1 MDFSA
6 KAAAMAAS
14 MAAKQPVQEVKPTV
28 MAIKQQEIPMAIH
41 TPEAVI
47 MVYGCDLMDKR
58 SIDILS
64 ACFNE
69 TVWDTGAPHGVRMI
83 RFLGDGRPTN
93 AEGKAIYANCS
104 IELGGIT
111 INLQHSFD
119 KAIEMCMTNTET
131 CIWTM
136 YNQILI
142 QSYLHEACHIAAR
155 VDEENRKK
163 LDSGDIKDEEDN
175 CEKWSFDTLVKMAK
189 TMNIEPSNYME
200 NVFFSMAWAIFL
212 ETTKGQKDEW
222 IENQKHML
230 LNNISFKLDPV
241 EGKHIG
247 LELNTFKSFIQLSS
261 DDQDSEEWNRPT
273 INAPSLAQTINK
285 AANTIT
291 QPVAQPYQVMEGGFA
306 NTEYDDMS
314 ADDFSGNGA
323 INGFAGTGTYAQ
335 ANTTFAPP
343 QQNQGGFAPFNP
355 TSATQ
360 GNGFNRDN
368 AMAQT
373 PVQQP
378 VQIQQNLV
386 YPQTG
391 HTPEQVGIIVK
402 GVYEKMYNTMFG
414 VCNPLINDD
423 VAFSYPEGVVTVPI
437 QLTPEEM
444 VVIVK
449 CECMD
454 MMGQLQRNVPTS
466 DGLLRGY
473 ISSKQK
479 LPMYKIYINNNGYE
493 DIRTVMPQSVS
504 KSNEG
509 QLSKPATE
517 ARNGSKI
524 MYVIE
529 GNDEKAKVPGQKW
542 KLKKVNGEWMAC

>member
-14 MAAKQPVQEVKPTV
+14 MAAKQPTAEVKPAV
-28 MAIKQQEIPMAIH
+28 MPIKQQEIPMAIH

-47 MVYGCDLMDKR
+47 MVYGCELMDKR

-64 ACFNE
+64 ACYNE
-69 TVWDTGAPHGVRMI
+69 TIWETAAPHGVRMI

-93 AEGKAIYANCS
+93 AEGKQIYANCS

-111 INLQHSFD
+111 INLEHTFN
-119 KAIEMCMTNTET
+119 KAVEMCMTNTET
-131 CIWTM
+131 SIWTM

-163 LDSGDIKDEEDN
+163 LDSGNIKDEEAD

-200 NVFFSMAWAIFL
+200 NVYFSMAWAMFL

-222 IENQKHML
+222 IEKQKHML
-230 LNNISFKLDPV
+230 LNNISFKLEPV

-261 DDQDSEEWNRPT
+261 DDQDSEEWDRPT

-291 QPVAQPYQVMEGGFA
+291 QPMAQPYQVMEGGFA
-306 NTEYDDMS
+306 NTEYDYMPT
-314 ADDFSGNGA
+314 DDFSGNET
-323 INGFAGTGTYAQ
+323 INGFAGTGAYAQ
-335 ANTTFAPP
+335 ANTAFTPP

-355 TSATQ
+355 SAATQ
-360 GNGFNRDN
+360 GNGFNRDQ

-386 YPQTG
+386 YPPTG
-391 HTPEQVGIIVK
+391 HTPEQVGAIVK
-402 GVYEKMYNTMFG
+402 GVYEKMYQTMFG
-414 VCNPLINDD
+414 VCGQLLNND
-423 VAFSYPEGVVTVPI
+423 VGFSYPEGVVTVPI

-444 VVIVK
+444 VIIVK

-454 MMGQLQRNVPTS
+454 MTGQLQRNVPTS

-473 ISSKQK
+473 ISSKIK
-479 LPMYKIYINNNGYE
+479 IPMYKIYINNNGYE
-493 DIRTVMPQSVS
+493 DIRTIMPQNVS
-504 KSNEG
+504 KSNAG
-509 QLSKPATE
+509 QLSKPAAD
-517 ARNGSKI
+517 ARAGAQI

-529 GNDEKAKVPGQKW
+529 GDDRKAEATGKKW
-542 KLKKVNGEWMAC
+542 IIKRVNNEWMAC